1 MNFMPH
7 DVQQRTESTMQEP
20 NNASNPPPQQPQSQK
35 PKKKSMLVNIACNI
49 VIPTI
54 ILSKLSGDNYLG
66 PIISVVVALAFPLL
80 YGIRDY
86 FVSHKPNFI
95 SALGVVSVLLTG
107 GMSLL
112 KLDPQYIA
120 IKDAAIPGLLGLATL
135 ISMYTRYPL
144 VRTFLYND
152 QVLQVEK
159 VSAALDQHNT
169 TSQFERR
176 LNIATYMI
184 AASFFL
190 SSVLNYILAR
200 LILVSPPGT
209 TAFSEELGK
218 MTALSFP
225 VIVLPSMLVLMGAMM
240 YLLNAIQKLT
250 HLTLDDIFQEM

>member
-1 MNFMPH
+1 
-7 DVQQRTESTMQEP
+7 MQEQNNIASP
-20 NNASNPPPQQPQSQK
+20 NPA
-35 PKKKSMLVNIACNI
+35 PKKKSVLVNLAFNI

-54 ILSKLSGDNYLG
+54 ILSKLSGDGYLG
-66 PIISVVVALAFPLL
+66 PVYSLVVALAFPLV
-80 YGIRDY
+80 YGVRDY
-86 FVSHKPNFI
+86 FISHKPNFI

-135 ISMYTRYPL
+135 VSMYTRYPL

-152 QVLQVEK
+152 QVLQIAK
-159 VSAALDQHNT
+159 VNEALNQHNT

-176 LNIATYMI
+176 LSIASYMI
-184 AASFFL
+184 AGSFFL

-200 LILVSPPGT
+200 IILVSPPGT

-225 VIVLPSMLVLMGAMM
+225 VIVLPSMLVLVGAMM

-250 HLTLDDIFQEM
+250 HLTLEDIFQEV

>member
-1 MNFMPH
+1 MPH

-20 NNASNPPPQQPQSQK
+20 NNASNPSPQQPQAQK

-66 PIISVVVALAFPLL
+66 PIYSVVVALAFPLL

-86 FVSHKPNFI
+86 LVSHKPNFI

-176 LNIATYMI
+176 LNVATYMI
-184 AASFFL
+184 AGSFFL

>member
-1 MNFMPH
+1 MAAEKTLMQH
-7 DVQQRTESTMQEP
+7 DVQQRSEPDMQEP
-20 NNASNPPPQQPQSQK
+20 NKPSNPPP
-35 PKKKSMLVNIACNI
+35 KKKSVLANLAFNII
-49 VIPTI
+49 IPTL
-54 ILSKLSGDNYLG
+54 ILSKLAGDNYLG
-66 PIISVVVALAFPLL
+66 PIYSVVVALAFPLV

-86 FVSHKPNFI
+86 FISHKPNFI

-152 QVLQVEK
+152 QVLQVAK
-159 VSAALDQHNT
+159 VSAALAEHNT
-169 TSQFERR
+169 ATQFERR
-176 LNIATYMI
+176 LSVASYMI
-184 AASFFL
+184 AGSFFL
-190 SSVLNYILAR
+190 SAILNYILAR
-200 LILVSPPGT
+200 LILVSSPGT